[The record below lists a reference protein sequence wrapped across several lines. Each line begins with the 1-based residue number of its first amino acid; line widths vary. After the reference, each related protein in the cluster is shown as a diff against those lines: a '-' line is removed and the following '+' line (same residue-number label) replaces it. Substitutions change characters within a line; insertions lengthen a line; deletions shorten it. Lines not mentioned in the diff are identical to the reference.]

1 MPSKN
6 GVRGACFSV
15 QRRTSVRR
23 PRAMRSTIGTEDVL
37 QPVPL
42 ARGCSL
48 YTLRSVPPPVRPAPS
63 DRTIC
68 AAKTAGLRER
78 RSGLLPAPSS
88 PSAIEALCWPAAA
101 AGLTRERD
109 CLLLRRRAN
118 RTVPFHNRGQ
128 AFLVSDPPPSEASKT
143 WAPAAWYPDSDPS
156 TRRLCLQTSCP
167 TVDIALWAG
176 FRAGAT
182 LRTATRYPDTRGAIA
197 LLTYSWKQCALSGR
211 IVSSAA
217 QRTEV
222 RRSTLKRA
230 PLDTGSRTRAGG
242 DRA

>member
-1 MPSKN
+1 MVGQAVPPARS
-6 GVRGACFSV
+6 
-15 QRRTSVRR
+15 
-23 PRAMRSTIGTEDVL
+23 RSTMPIPQARQPTRPL
-37 QPVPL
+37 QDA
-42 ARGCSL
+42 ARCTG
-48 YTLRSVPPPVRPAPS
+48 RSALSPGGPAPS

-88 PSAIEALCWPAAA
+88 PSAIEALCWPAA
-101 AGLTRERD
+101 GLTRERD

-128 AFLVSDPPPSEASKT
+128 SFLVSDPPPSEASKT